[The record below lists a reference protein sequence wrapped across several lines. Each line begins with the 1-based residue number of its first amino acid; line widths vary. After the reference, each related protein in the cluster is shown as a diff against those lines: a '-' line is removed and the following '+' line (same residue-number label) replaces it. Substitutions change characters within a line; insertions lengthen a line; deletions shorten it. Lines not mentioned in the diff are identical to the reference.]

1 MPNLEWNLT
10 VWNEQH
16 GWEASGDEWS
26 VAWGGARSQWF
37 GTIYPRIHRL
47 LPAVRILEIAPGHGR
62 WTQFLLGHSD
72 EYFGVDIAEKCV
84 QTCVRR
90 FSSSTRTHFFK
101 NDGRSLAMIPDGSID
116 FVFSYD
122 SLVHVELDV
131 MGEYIWQICQ
141 KLTPTGAAFL
151 HHSNA
156 MGESVD
162 AQEVAEGAR
171 GASVSAS
178 LVKQL
183 IEDCSGRVLI
193 QEEINWIRK
202 SRTDCMTTFV
212 AGNSS
217 NSMPYQLIR
226 NDDFLLEAR
235 LVRANQSPYAA
246 I

>member
-1 MPNLEWNLT
+1 
-10 VWNEQH
+10 
-16 GWEASGDEWS
+16 
-26 VAWGGARSQWF
+26 
-37 GTIYPRIHRL
+37 
-47 LPAVRILEIAPGHGR
+47 
-62 WTQFLLGHSD
+62 
-72 EYFGVDIAEKCV
+72 
-84 QTCVRR
+84 
-90 FSSSTRTHFFK
+90 
-101 NDGRSLAMIPDGSID
+101 MIPDRSID

-141 KLTPTGAAFL
+141 KLKPTGAAFL

-162 AQEVAEGAR
+162 AEEAREGAR
-171 GASVSAS
+171 GASVSS
-178 LVKQL
+178 LLVKQL
-183 IEDCSGRVLI
+183 VEDCSGKVLI

-212 AGNSS
+212 PEGS
-217 NSMPYQLIR
+217 PTTFPFQLIR

-235 LVRANQSPYAA
+235 LVRTNQSPYAQ